1 MNKVQWKLPLNRDWK
16 IWLTL
21 WKTNPALTFCD
32 NSLTTM
38 DFLIS
43 RKSNKD
49 ATLTEYCDNTQWT
62 MHHIMTDDDS
72 RGMQL
77 PNLSGNSEMRSSLIL
92 SFRGPRMMTG
102 RVYFT
107 ATQQQAQVKATIG
120 REAVKQELN
129 TNTTYC
135 CTLWTP
141 CVYTAMLHHH
151 ALFWLH
157 GGSPAVNNSSSQPTH
172 MRDEGCSYNLS
183 KLSVTETRVTNQ
195 WT

>member
-1 MNKVQWKLPLNRDWK
+1 MNKVQWKLLLNRDWK
-16 IWLTL
+16 ILLTL

-43 RKSNKD
+43 GKSNKD
-49 ATLTEYCDNTQWT
+49 ATLIEYCDNTHWT
-62 MHHIMTDDDS
+62 MHHTMTDDDS

-120 REAVKQELN
+120 REAVKQKLN
-129 TNTTYC
+129 TNTLLLHIVK
-135 CTLWTP
+135 TL
-141 CVYTAMLHHH
+141 CIII
-151 ALFWLH
+151 
-157 GGSPAVNNSSSQPTH
+157 
-172 MRDEGCSYNLS
+172 
-183 KLSVTETRVTNQ
+183 
-195 WT
+195 